1 MIEKCPCLVKGW
13 RSGYKFIINCSEMLN
28 LSVLSEHTF
37 IYLEKRA
44 TFWTIVLE
52 FSKDAVWVEKMQ
64 V

>member
-1 MIEKCPCLVKGW
+1 MN
-13 RSGYKFIINCSEMLN
+13 YSEMLN

-37 IYLEKRA
+37 IDLEKLV

-52 FSKDAVWVEKMQ
+52 FSKDKYAVWVEKMQ